1 MEALFFE
8 DYASEFELTT
18 ARRTIGETEI
28 VLFATLTGLHE
39 APFMS
44 DVDAAEGAFGSRVS
58 PALLTMATAEGL
70 VVLSG
75 LLHGAAI
82 AFLSVG
88 NVKTPRPVLL
98 GDTIRARVKLLDKR
112 LASKGHAGVVVTR
125 HEVLNQ
131 RDEVVMEYE
140 MTRLIKVRP
149 KPAAA
154 PDEPAPA

>member
-8 DYASEFELTT
+8 DYDPDFELTT

-44 DVDAAEGAFGSRVS
+44 DVDAAEGVFGSRVS
-58 PALLTMATAEGL
+58 PALLTMGIAEGL

-75 LLHGAAI
+75 LLHGTAI

-88 NVKTPRPVLL
+88 NVRTPRPVLL
-98 GDTIRARVKLLDKR
+98 GDTVHAKVRLLEKR
-112 LASKGHAGVVVTR
+112 LTSKRHAGVVVTS
-125 HEVLNQ
+125 HEVCNQ
-131 RDEVVMEYE
+131 RDETVMEYE
-140 MTRLIKVRP
+140 MTRMIRLRP
-149 KPAAA
+149 AEAATA
-154 PDEPAPA
+154 

>member
-8 DYASEFELTT
+8 DYEADFELTT

-28 VLFATLTGLHE
+28 VLFASLTGLHE

-44 DVDAAEGAFGSRVS
+44 EVDAAEGVFGARVS
-58 PALLTMATAEGL
+58 PALLTMGIAEGL

-88 NVKTPRPVLL
+88 NVRTPRPVLL
-98 GDTIRARVKLLDKR
+98 GDTVHARVTLLDKR
-112 LASKGHAGVVVTR
+112 TTSKGHAGIVITR
-125 HEVLNQ
+125 HEVRNQ
-131 RDEVVMEYE
+131 RDETVMEYE
-140 MTRLIKVRP
+140 MTRMIKLRP
-149 KPAAA
+149 TGTTA
-154 PDEPAPA
+154 

>member
-1 MEALFFE
+1 MEALLYE
-8 DYASEFELTT
+8 DYEPGFELTT

-44 DVDAAEGAFGSRVS
+44 EVDAAQGVFGSRVS
-58 PALLTMATAEGL
+58 PALLTMAIAEGL

-88 NVKTPRPVLL
+88 NVRTSRPVLL
-98 GDTIRARVKLLDKR
+98 GDTVHARVKLLEKR
-112 LASKGHAGVVVTR
+112 LTSKGHAGVVITS

-140 MTRLIKVRP
+140 MTRLIKLR
-149 KPAAA
+149 A
-154 PDEPAPA
+154 